1 MASLPQY
8 QYRVLLLLKITVYL
22 ILVYSILSLFLNPW
36 IPLLVYY
43 LNGIMQPQFIWPWTF
58 PEFSISVS
66 RILAIASILAFIKS
80 MISRQVDFEIY
91 KSKQNLALLAM
102 CLLMHLSDAL
112 SPFPY
117 YFAGVKSEIVLSAM
131 DTIVILYFVG
141 LGILSNQ
148 AMYEKAFKNFC
159 IMFSFITIYY
169 VYWSNDMYLNNRWD
183 MFTNGRLNSP
193 SGTSI
198 GDQNALSAL
207 IIMGMPFFLIG
218 YFYVKNK
225 ILKLFC
231 LALIP
236 ILWHSIF
243 LFGSRGAMI
252 ALVVTTFFALRMLGA
267 RNVDELNIVK
277 FRHVGLFKKLILG
290 GFIAAALTQGGVMLT
305 RTTDTA
311 DRATQQTEEP
321 LNPRLVSWMVGKK
334 LILEYPLLGAGPQRF
349 QMASMQLFPG
359 ESVHVAHNTFINF
372 SANTGLPVGILFL
385 SMFWFNYKNFQ
396 YCKKNK
402 IEKYP
407 ILDFVDKSCASALIA
422 YFVAGLFLDMIIFE
436 AFYFILMLNLAKRFV
451 FEKELKLADAA
462 RSRED
467 LQTIK
472 PLNEGRLSR

>member
-1 MASLPQY
+1 M
-8 QYRVLLLLKITVYL
+8 LKITVYL
-22 ILVYSILSLFLNPW
+22 LLLYSIISLFLNPW
-36 IPLLVYY
+36 VPLLFYY

-66 RILAIASILAFIKS
+66 KILAIASILALMKS
-80 MISRQVDFEIY
+80 MISGQVDFAIY
-91 KSKQNLALLAM
+91 KSKQNLALVTM
-102 CLLMHLSDAL
+102 WILMHISDSL
-112 SPFPY
+112 SPFPN

-131 DTIVILYFVG
+131 NTIVILYFVG

-148 AMYEKAFKNFC
+148 AMYEKAFKNLC
-159 IMFSFITIYY
+159 IMFAFITVYY
-169 VYWSNDMYLNNRWD
+169 VYWANDMYFSNRWD
-183 MFTNGRLNSP
+183 MFTDGRLNSP
-193 SGTSI
+193 RGTSI

-207 IIMGMPFFLIG
+207 VIMGMPFFLIG

-225 ILKLFC
+225 MLKLFC

-252 ALVVTTFFALRMLGA
+252 ALAVTTFATLRMLGSHK
-267 RNVDELNIVK
+267 VEGLNALNFK
-277 FRHVGLFKKLILG
+277 HVGLFKQFILV
-290 GFIAAALTQGGVMLT
+290 GFVAAALTQGGIMLS
-305 RTTDTA
+305 RTSDTA
-311 DRATQQTEEP
+311 DKARQQTEEP

-372 SANTGLPVGILFL
+372 SANTGLPVGLLFL

-407 ILDFVDKSCASALIA
+407 ILDFVDKSCACALIA
-422 YFVAGLFLDMIIFE
+422 YFVAALFLDMIIFE

-451 FEKELKLADAA
+451 FEKELKLAASVENID
-462 RSRED
+462 RRE
-467 LQTIK
+467 TI
-472 PLNEGRLSR
+472 ESAEVQHFTR